1 MFTGNATAWCVKKL
15 MPGHSIVVKE
25 VLQREKVE
33 ALEFDYLKTTIFA
46 DGMKLIGIA
55 DGCNGLS
62 LFILFIGFLIAYP
75 ASLWLKIRYGFL
87 GLILIVLVNILR
99 CTGLA
104 MFAYFN
110 PKVLFFAHHYLFKVM
125 VYGIVFFLW
134 VRFTQINQK
143 INQHA

>member
-1 MFTGNATAWCVKKL
+1 MKK
-15 MPGHSIVVKE
+15 
-25 VLQREKVE
+25 
-33 ALEFDYLKTTIFA
+33 
-46 DGMKLIGIA
+46 
-55 DGCNGLS
+55 
-62 LFILFIGFLIAYP
+62 
-75 ASLWLKIRYGFL
+75 ASKYET

-143 INQHA
+143 NLTRRWSSSAKAIFRL